1 MKREEIVKKSL
12 LVGVGLAAFAKEK
25 SEKLVK
31 DLIKKGHLNPQ
42 EGKKLVKNIYT
53 EAELSGKKIASVLEK
68 ELIKWIKVVSE
79 QAMKKTVK
87 KPKAK
92 KKAPAK
98 KKPVKKKKR

>member
-42 EGKKLVKNIYT
+42 KGKKLVKNIYT